1 MKYPLLKTLTA
12 LTLSAFTLHVY
23 AENVD
28 VTPSDNQV
36 TQQELAAIYVLSDI
50 CPSVIDANAQDKFE
64 QGYAKLLKE
73 NMPQVKNPVQ
83 SLKALAQ
90 DPKFAP
96 ILQEAQAD
104 AKKAGD
110 AKNSEICQELTTYAN

>member
-36 TQQELAAIYVLSDI
+36 TQQELAALYVLSDI
-50 CPSVIDANAQDKFE
+50 CPSVIDAKAQDKFE
-64 QGYAKLLKE
+64 QGFGKLLKE
-73 NMPQVKNPVQ
+73 NMPQVKDPAQ
-83 SLKALAQ
+83 TLKALAQ

-110 AKNSEICQELTTYAN
+110 AKNLEICQELTTYAN

>member
-36 TQQELAAIYVLSDI
+36 TQQELAALYVLSDI
-50 CPSVIDANAQDKFE
+50 CPSVIDAKAQDKFK
-64 QGYAKLLKE
+64 QGFGKLLKE
-73 NMPQVKNPVQ
+73 NMPQVKDPAQ
-83 SLKALAQ
+83 TLKALAQ

-110 AKNSEICQELTTYAN
+110 AKNLEICQELTTYAN

>member
-36 TQQELAAIYVLSDI
+36 TQQELAALYVLSDI
-50 CPSVIDANAQDKFE
+50 CPSVIDAKAQDKFE
-64 QGYAKLLKE
+64 QGFGKLLKE
-73 NMPQVKNPVQ
+73 NMPQVKDPAQ
-83 SLKALAQ
+83 TLKALAQ

-110 AKNSEICQELTTYAN
+110 AKNQEICRELTTYSK

>member
-36 TQQELAAIYVLSDI
+36 TQQELAALYVLSDI
-50 CPSVIDANAQDKFE
+50 CPSVIDAKAQDKFE
-64 QGYAKLLKE
+64 QGFGKLLKE
-73 NMPQVKNPVQ
+73 NMPQVKDPAQ
-83 SLKALAQ
+83 TLKALAQ

-104 AKKAGD
+104 AKKAGK
-110 AKNSEICQELTTYAN
+110 AKNQEICKELSTYSK